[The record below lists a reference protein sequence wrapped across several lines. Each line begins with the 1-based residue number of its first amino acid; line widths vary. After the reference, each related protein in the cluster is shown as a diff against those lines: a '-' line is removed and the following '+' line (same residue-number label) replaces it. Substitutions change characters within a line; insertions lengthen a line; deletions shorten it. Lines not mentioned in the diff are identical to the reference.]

1 VINPLSPFFW
11 MQKVIKMVRLL
22 RIIICAALL
31 CGLFTCLPCRHRQ
44 ALAEAA
50 TVAVGSVNGS
60 PGETILVPVNI
71 DGLAG
76 QTSCNISVAFDKKR
90 LKYIGRENGN
100 MGAGVMGPKLADA
113 NKRGKYDPIVSF
125 MGEAQAGTIM
135 YLKFT
140 VREGAKGD
148 IPLTLTVPTP
158 AGVFNTVSGKIMVR

>member
-1 VINPLSPFFW
+1 
-11 MQKVIKMVRLL
+11 MMLL
-22 RIIICAALL
+22 L
-31 CGLFTCLPCRHRQ
+31 GLVTCLPCWHRQ

-50 TVAVGSVNGS
+50 TMAVGSVSAS

-71 DGLAG
+71 DNVAG
-76 QTSCNISVAFDKKR
+76 QTSCNLSVAFDQKK
-90 LKYIGRENGN
+90 LKFVGKDNGN
-100 MGAGVMGPKLADA
+100 IGAGIMGPKLADA

-125 MGEAQAGTIM
+125 MGEANAGTIM

-140 VREGAKGD
+140 VREGVKGD

>member
-1 VINPLSPFFW
+1 MLKYF
-11 MQKVIKMVRLL
+11 RL
-22 RIIICAALL
+22 ILL
-31 CGLFTCLPCRHRQ
+31 VTLLIGLVSI
-44 ALAEAA
+44 AEAA

-71 DGLAG
+71 DNVAG
-76 QTSCNISVAFDKKR
+76 QTSCNISIAFDNKK
-90 LKYIGRENGN
+90 LKFAGRENGN
-100 MGAGVMGPKLADA
+100 IGAGIMGPKLAEA

-125 MGEAQAGTIM
+125 MGETTAGTIM
-135 YLKFT
+135 YLKLT

>member
-1 VINPLSPFFW
+1 MLKYFRQILFVT
-11 MQKVIKMVRLL
+11 
-22 RIIICAALL
+22 LL
-31 CGLFTCLPCRHRQ
+31 CGLVSF
-44 ALAEAA
+44 AEAA

-60 PGETILVPVNI
+60 PGETVLVPVNI
-71 DGLAG
+71 DNVAG
-76 QTSCNISVAFDKKR
+76 QTSCNISIAFDNKK
-90 LKYIGRENGN
+90 LKVAGRENGN
-100 MGAGVMGPKLADA
+100 IGAGVMGPKLAEA

-125 MGEAQAGTIM
+125 MGEATAGTIM